1 MTLEGAQ
8 WDREKEELGL
18 SDDLSCTL
26 PGLVLRWKN
35 KEGEKG
41 AEEGVVDTIPIYLNE
56 TRLEHVFSV
65 EMKLPADIPKA
76 VFYQRATALTI
87 WRPPL

>member
-18 SDDLSCTL
+18 SEGLSCGL
-26 PGLVLRWKN
+26 PGLVLRWRN
-35 KEGEKG
+35 KEGNKKE
-41 AEEGVVDTIPIYLNE
+41 ADEAVDTIPIYLNE

-65 EMKLPADIPKA
+65 EMKLPAGIPKA